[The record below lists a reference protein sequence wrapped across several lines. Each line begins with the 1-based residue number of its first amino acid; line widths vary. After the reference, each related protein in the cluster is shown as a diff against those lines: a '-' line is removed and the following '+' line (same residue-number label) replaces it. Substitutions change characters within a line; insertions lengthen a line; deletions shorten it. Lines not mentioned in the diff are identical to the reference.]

1 MAQYFQ
7 NVSQYTQG
15 KLSLIFFVL
24 VGGFIGGNM
33 FGFVTQ
39 VLHSYSLVSLG
50 SLILLEF
57 ISFVRYQKWRT
68 TMIPMPQYLLWHH
81 ILNTAKRGFL
91 IGIFVEAFKVGS

>member
-1 MAQYFQ
+1 MTQYFQ
-7 NVSQYTQG
+7 NGSQYTPG

-39 VLHSYSLVSLG
+39 MLQSYSLVSLG

-57 ISFVRYQKWRT
+57 VSFVRYQKWRT
-68 TMIPMPQYLLWHH
+68 IAPQNLFYHH

-91 IGIFVEAFKVGS
+91 LGIFVEAFKVGS